1 MATYL
6 FSYRAPA
13 GYQPGGADAAERWK
27 AWFQSLGSSVHTL
40 GNPVGET
47 AEVGNCGPGT
57 RLGGYSLITADDHEA
72 ALAIAKSCPAVE
84 MGAGLDVGQLIEVP
98 REARPA

>member
-1 MATYL
+1 MSSFL

-13 GYQPGGADAAERWK
+13 DHQRSSETSARWAK
-27 AWFQSLGSSVHTL
+27 WFQGLGSSVTTL
-40 GNPVGET
+40 GNPVAEP
-47 AEVGNCGPGT
+47 AEVGDCGAGM
-57 RLGGYSLITADDHEA
+57 RLNGYSVIEAEDRDA

-84 MGAGLDVGQLIEVP
+84 FGGGVEVGRIVEVP